1 MSHHDIESYTLL
13 KNSDHTGGRSGLSP
27 LIHCSILY
35 HSGCFHAGFFSH
47 SRRGGYTVYSSDITR
62 CLSVSTRM
70 GMRNWMTE
78 ATRASGMAIMEMA
91 QLRLIG

>member
-1 MSHHDIESYTLL
+1 MSHDDIESYTLL
-13 KNSDHTGGRSGLSP
+13 KNSDHTRGSSGLSP

-47 SRRGGYTVYSSDITR
+47 SQRGGYTKDSSDMTH
-62 CLSVSTRM
+62 CLSVSTQM
-70 GMRNWMTE
+70 GMQNWMTE
-78 ATRASGMAIMEMA
+78 ATRASGTAIMEMA